1 MVNTTLIVWAV
12 FIGVFGWAIGR
23 WWFSGGFKKWL
34 KYKHD
39 LQKEKERL
47 ANESE
52 EKKDVPRIQNETKE
66 KGK

>member
-23 WWFSGGFKKWL
+23 WWFSGGYKKWL

-47 ANESE
+47 AGED
-52 EKKDVPRIQNETKE
+52 KK
-66 KGK
+66 